1 MTHQSPGSPFAHDPP
16 GGGGTPFGRYRL
28 VELLGRGGIG
38 EVWRAHDT
46 ATDRVVAVKVLP
58 PHLAQD
64 SGFSERFRREAHAA
78 ARLNDPHVIPIHNYG
93 EIDGRL
99 YVDMRLID
107 GRDLEQVLA
116 DGPLDPARAVLI
128 IEQVAKA
135 VHAAHKVGLMHR
147 DIKPSNIL
155 LDDDDFAYLID
166 FGIAR
171 AVGETGLTAT
181 GGVIGTLR
189 YMAPERFGTGQA
201 DARSDI
207 YALACVLYE
216 CLTGSGPF
224 PGDSLEQQLA
234 AHLTVPPPRPS
245 HNHRGVPAELDTVI
259 ATGMAKDP
267 GERYPSTVDLARAAR
282 DAITTPL
289 PRPGPTAPAQPPTM
303 PASMPRAPAPRQPP
317 TNHPQPPAGPPPA
330 TQIGPPTRPPSR
342 PYSGSVWPPP
352 PPAQP
357 PMEPPP
363 TPRPASAARRSKRW
377 IVLAAALAVTSVLVG
392 GLVIWQ
398 STRPS
403 TTPPI
408 ASTTTPISGT
418 TSPIS
423 SSTTTSA
430 IPAVDF
436 HSWQAFGVIDAK
448 ISGDGQSVVLDTHDT
463 TENWTAVWS
472 VLIAPGPPKC
482 STHIT
487 GRARDISHS
496 SGVAGGF
503 GIGLTTLQEDSSGQ
517 QVIYGSA
524 VQYDFGLNGYFA
536 VAYPTAEAYS
546 LDAAPLDHEWH
557 DFDVRIDEQGRI
569 TAQIDGQPVVQ
580 AQGSA
585 VCGMPT
591 IRVWAGSAE
600 FREFSAQP

>member
-1 MTHQSPGSPFAHDPP
+1 VE
-16 GGGGTPFGRYRL
+16 GTPFGRYRL
-28 VELLGRGGIG
+28 MELLGRGGMG

-64 SGFSERFRREAHAA
+64 PGFSERFRREAHAA

-107 GRDLEQVLA
+107 GRDLEEVLA
-116 DGPLDPARAVLI
+116 DGPLDPAKAVLI

-171 AVGETGLTAT
+171 AAGETGLTAT

-245 HNHRGVPAELDTVI
+245 QNRRGVPAELDTVI

-289 PRPGPTAPAQPPTM
+289 PRPGPTLPAQPPTM
-303 PASMPRAPAPRQPP
+303 PASMPLPPAPRQPP
-317 TNHPQPPAGPPPA
+317 TNRPQPPAGPPPA
-330 TQIGPPTRPPSR
+330 TQIGPPPRPQSR

-357 PMEPPP
+357 PVKPPP
-363 TPRPASAARRSKRW
+363 ATPISSPSPRPAPAARRSKRW
-377 IVLAAALAVTSVLVG
+377 IVPAAALAVTSVLFG

-408 ASTTTPISGT
+408 SSITNPISATTASTATTA
-418 TSPIS
+418 
-423 SSTTTSA
+423 SA

-436 HSWQAFGVIDAK
+436 HSWQAFGGIDAK
-448 ISGDGQSVVLDTHDT
+448 VSGAGQSVVLDTHDT

-472 VLIAPGPPKC
+472 GLIAPGPPKC
-482 STHIT
+482 NTHIT
-487 GRARDISHS
+487 GQARDISHT

-503 GIGLTTLQEDSSGQ
+503 GIGLTTLQKDSSGQ
-517 QVIYGSA
+517 EVAYGSA
-524 VQYDFGLNGYFA
+524 VQYDFGFNGYFT
-536 VAYPTAEAYS
+536 VSYPSAQAYS

-569 TAQIDGQPVVQ
+569 TAQIDGKTVVQ
-580 AQGSA
+580 TQGSA

-600 FREFSAQP
+600 FREFSVQP